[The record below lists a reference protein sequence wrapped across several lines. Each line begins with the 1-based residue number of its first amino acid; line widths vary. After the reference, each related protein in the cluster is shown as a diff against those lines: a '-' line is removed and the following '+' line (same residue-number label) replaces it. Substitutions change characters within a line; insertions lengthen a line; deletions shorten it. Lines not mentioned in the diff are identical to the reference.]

1 MPAGQAERRARRQ
14 RQRDLGGGHHRP
26 RPPAQRRRRESGG
39 DERSLTDHPDGD
51 VVVADAVEQ
60 RVRDHSREGA
70 AATIVGQSGSRIRG

>member
-1 MPAGQAERRARRQ
+1 MSASGAIPARSAAVTTDPGPQLSASA
-14 RQRDLGGGHHRP
+14 G
-26 RPPAQRRRRESGG
+26 ESGG